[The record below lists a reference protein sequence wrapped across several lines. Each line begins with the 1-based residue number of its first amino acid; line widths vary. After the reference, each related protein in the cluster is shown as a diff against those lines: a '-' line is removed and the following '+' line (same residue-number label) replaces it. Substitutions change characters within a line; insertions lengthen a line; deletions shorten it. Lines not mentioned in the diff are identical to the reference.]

1 MITIDDFKKIEL
13 KVGKILSAERVEGS
27 EKLLKLMVDLGETD
41 LPAGRQV
48 LAGIALSYAPET
60 LVGKQI
66 VVVANLEPRQFTLRS
81 IRQAQGRPEELEG
94 RLSSGQVVLESQGM
108 LLAAEGESGPVL
120 IMPERQIT
128 PGAKIR

>member
-48 LAGIALSYAPET
+48 LAGIALSYAPEM

-66 VVVANLEPRQFTLRS
+66 AVVANLESRS
-81 IRQAQGRPEELEG
+81 LVGM
-94 RLSSGQVVLESQGM
+94 ESQGM
-108 LLAAEGESGPVL
+108 LLAAEGENGPVL